1 MDTLILPHGGTLC
14 ELIVSDAQAVELKAA
29 SRDWPSW
36 DLTDRQLCDL
46 ELLLNGGFSPLRG
59 FMGQK
64 DYTSVLERLRL
75 ADGTVWPMPI
85 MLDVERAFGESLKP
99 GDRVALRDPEGTM
112 LAALTVNDVFPFDWK
127 REAEAV
133 FDTVDLVHPYVHVL
147 SGMKGRLYVGGTLQG
162 LALPRHYDFKSLRHT
177 PAELRH
183 EFARLGWRKVC
194 GFQTRNP
201 LHRAHKEMTVRAATE
216 VGAHLLLNPSVGMTK
231 PGDIDHYTRVRCYLA
246 ISEHYPPGMMK
257 LSLLPLA
264 MRMGGPREAV
274 WHAIIRKNH
283 GCTHF
288 IVGRDHAGPGND
300 GNGKPFYG
308 PYDAQKLVAQYEQ
321 ELGIRMVPF
330 QEMVYVKSKAQYLPM
345 NEVAPGEEVLTIS
358 GTEQRRRLREGL
370 EIPEWFTYPNV
381 VQVLRKAYP
390 PKSEQGFT
398 LFFTGLSGSGK
409 STIAQVL
416 LSKFLELGGRPVTLL
431 DGDIV
436 RKNLSAGLGFSKEDR
451 DRNILRIGFVA
462 NEITKNGGIAICA
475 PIAPYAA
482 TRKAVRE
489 LISAHG
495 AFIEIYVATPVEV
508 CEARDRKGL
517 YAKARAGLV
526 QNFTGVNDPYEPPEN
541 PEVRID
547 TTQQTPEES
556 ADEVWLY
563 LEREG
568 YLA

>member
-1 MDTLILPHGGTLC
+1 MDTLIPPHGGTLC
-14 ELIVSDAQAVELKAA
+14 ELIVPDAQAAELKAA

-59 FMGQK
+59 FMVQR

-75 ADGTVWPMPI
+75 ADGTVWPIPI
-85 MLDVERAFGESLKP
+85 MLDVDPAFAEGLKP
-99 GDRVALRDPEGTM
+99 GSRVALRDPEGTM
-112 LAALTVNDVFPFDWK
+112 LAALTVSDVFPFDWK

-133 FDTVDLVHPYVHVL
+133 FGTVDPAHPHVRVL
-147 SGMKGRLYVGGTLQG
+147 SNMEGRLYVGGTLQG
-162 LALPRHYDFKSLRHT
+162 LTLPRHYDFKALRHT

-183 EFARLGWRKVC
+183 EFARLAWRKVC

-201 LHRAHKEMTVRAATE
+201 LHRAHKEMTVRAAAE

-231 PGDIDHYTRVRCYLA
+231 PGDIDHYTRVRCYQA

-274 WHAIIRKNH
+274 WHAIIRKNY

-300 GNGKPFYG
+300 SNGKPFYG

-416 LSKFLELGGRPVTLL
+416 LSKLLELGGRPVTLL

-482 TRKAVRE
+482 TRRAVRE

-495 AFIEIYVATPVEV
+495 AFIEIHVATPIAV

-541 PEVRID
+541 PEVRLD
-547 TTQQTPEES
+547 TTNQTPEES